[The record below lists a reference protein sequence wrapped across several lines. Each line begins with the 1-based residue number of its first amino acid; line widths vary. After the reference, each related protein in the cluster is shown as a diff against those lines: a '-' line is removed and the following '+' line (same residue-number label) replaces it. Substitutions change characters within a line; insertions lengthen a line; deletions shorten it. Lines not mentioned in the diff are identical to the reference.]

1 MYNALRTAF
10 RRKVAAVLVA
20 PLLLGSLSAAAPAP
34 ADLQWYTEGF
44 FTNATFSTKVGS
56 GIGYCDGDYVMVSGY
71 QTAYS
76 RIRYLT
82 ECP

>member
-1 MYNALRTAF
+1 MPNTL
-10 RRKVAAVLVA
+10 RRKLLAVFAA
-20 PLLLGSLSAAAPAP
+20 PLLLGTASAAAPARE

-44 FTNATFSTKVGS
+44 FTNASFTTKVGS